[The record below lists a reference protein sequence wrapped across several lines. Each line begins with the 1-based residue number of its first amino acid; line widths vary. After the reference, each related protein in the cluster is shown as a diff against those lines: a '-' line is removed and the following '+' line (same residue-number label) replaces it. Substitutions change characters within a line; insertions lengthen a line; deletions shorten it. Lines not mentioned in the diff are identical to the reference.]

1 MPWCHNCR
9 VEYLFELDACPE
21 CDGRL
26 TDAPAPERRMS
37 AIGDQSLVVLTTLP
51 PEQALLAAG
60 RLDADGIP
68 NALRDAG
75 TGVEMMEG
83 AVDVLVHGPYL
94 AMARDVLRPPKR
106 HRVQKKRSAKRRRPM
121 FAMYILIATATA
133 LLLSSALFLARWFLT
148 GSPVPR

>member
-1 MPWCHNCR
+1 
-9 VEYLFELDACPE
+9 
-21 CDGRL
+21 
-26 TDAPAPERRMS
+26 MS
-37 AIGDQSLVVLTTLP
+37 AIGDSGLVVLTTLP

-94 AMARDVLRPPKR
+94 AMARNVLRPPRR
-106 HRVQKKRSAKRRRPM
+106 HRVRKGKTRRRPM

-148 GSPVPR
+148 GSPVPH